1 VYALQRH
8 ILRGDTPGG
17 GGDTENRVVGVGV
30 GGATLTKDG
39 ETGRIYTVPQVARV
53 KSVIKYCAKDSTV
66 NDELHYWHSQLQYGD
81 ASAQVEID
89 RRIFACLF
97 VDHGTKSLGT
107 VPLQSLYL
115 KHNDT
120 PQIGN
125 LPDLLWVF
133 RHRFTY
139 GWFGSV
145 IQENIFRYSIPC
157 IRKSKQPPCT
167 DKNKCIKTDI
177 DDTVL
182 YSVYINVL
190 YGTLLGLYPHASK
203 FPIFGIRKQ
212 LVFQIRALLIATP
225 AEQERFIMSN
235 INIMRICFMEYFVYM
250 MENDASVEKQLVQ
263 RCLHYETYI
272 NLCQTTCDHFRQTTL
287 QTDYLDWVLLD
298 QAAFRITDKIIRTT
312 RIGTKLYTYVG
323 NVFALRK
330 LSTVWDSALYS
341 NDLFLRVVRESP
353 MCCWHM
359 EPSFLYDSII
369 RGMLQHDKTVSDQVI
384 NTLVQNTEIMHGL
397 VHVRELPTNFAVKQ
411 TQVLLKR
418 FESNNQLVY
427 SVCNKTVCLYCV
439 TMVKQNVVSNTLINN
454 TRMCME
460 TSTIICNKCTES
472 KFLVNVN
479 LLGKLLIVERN
490 SFYICPY
497 CIEVHVWSST
507 GSEIMQCQHGNNIVP
522 VHKKQVVSVG
532 SKRKVRPRQFCLL
545 CRRQCNT
552 VPLELVDV
560 ATFSMT
566 TVSLCSKHCVPM
578 YMTGYIQDTRQ
589 LLQYFDGVAMQGTK
603 MRSKR
608 SGVSVSR

>member
-1 VYALQRH
+1 ML
-8 ILRGDTPGG
+8 GDTTGG
-17 GGDTENRVVGVGV
+17 GGDKENRVTGVDGHSLTGGLGV
-30 GGATLTKDG
+30 RNSDTG
-39 ETGRIYTVPQVARV
+39 GRIDTVPQVAQV
-53 KSVIKYCAKDSTV
+53 TSAIQYCVNDATV
-66 NDELHYWHSQLQYGD
+66 NDELQYWHSRVQYGD
-81 ASAQVEID
+81 ELAQVEID

-97 VDHGTKSLGT
+97 ADHGNKCLGT
-107 VPLQSLYL
+107 VSLQSLYL

-120 PQIGN
+120 PQISN

-145 IQENIFRYSIPC
+145 LQENIFRYSIPC

-167 DKNKCIKTDI
+167 DKSKCTNI
-177 DDTVL
+177 DTNDTVL
-182 YSVYINVL
+182 YAVYINVL

-212 LVFQIRALLIATP
+212 LVIQIRALLIAAP
-225 AEQERFIMSN
+225 AEQEKFIMSN

-250 MENDASVEKQLVQ
+250 MEHHASVEKQLVQ
-263 RCLHYETYI
+263 RCLHYETYV

-287 QTDYLDWVLLD
+287 QSDCLDWALLD

-312 RIGTKLYTYVG
+312 RIGTKLYTHVG

-330 LSTVWDSALYS
+330 LSTVWDSAMYS
-341 NDLFLRVVRESP
+341 NDLFLRVVQESP
-353 MCCWHM
+353 MCCWNM

-369 RGMLQHDKTVSDQVI
+369 RVMLQHDNTVSEQVI
-384 NTLVQNTEIMHGL
+384 HTLVQNTEIMHGL

-411 TQVLLKR
+411 TKVLLKK
-418 FESNNQLVY
+418 FEANNQLVY

-439 TMVKQNVVSNTLINN
+439 TTVKQSMVSNTLINN
-454 TRMCME
+454 TRMCMQ

-472 KFLVNVN
+472 KYLVNVN
-479 LLGKLLIVERN
+479 LLGKLLIIERN

-497 CIEVHVWSST
+497 CIEVHMWT
-507 GSEIMQCQHGNNIVP
+507 GTGCEIMQCQHVNHTVS
-522 VHKKQVVSVG
+522 VHKKQVASTVG
-532 SKRKVRPRQFCLL
+532 STRKVRPRQFCLF

-552 VPLELVDV
+552 VPMELVDV

-578 YMTGYIQDTRQ
+578 YMTGYIRDTQQ
-589 LLQYFDGVAMQGTK
+589 LLQYFDGIATQGNK
-603 MRSKR
+603 HRDKKKC
-608 SGVSVSR
+608 VSVSR